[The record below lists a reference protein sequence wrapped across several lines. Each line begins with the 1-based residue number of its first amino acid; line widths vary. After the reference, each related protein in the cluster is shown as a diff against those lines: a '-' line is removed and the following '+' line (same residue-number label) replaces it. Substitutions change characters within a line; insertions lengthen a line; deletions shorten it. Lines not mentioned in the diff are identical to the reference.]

1 MRIRQLIVETYLYVL
16 AFALLAIGLIC
27 IGSNIW
33 RGISGVQAGI
43 LSYHDAIASMMI
55 GVLLLC
61 AVCRLRRAIFWFNV
75 VLVGVALYALTYYY
89 LMHASD
95 VARAFLTDLI
105 LWSPGTLLII
115 LVASSIA
122 VLFSQSSLPASWLVR
137 SVGAAMMLFAAATNF
152 SSDLPIFDLLN
163 FAFKESPNY
172 VANLF
177 TFLVG
182 GAVLLF
188 TFQDPECEQRLSCA
202 PLMAGMLG
210 ATITCGSWYLL
221 SLQAVEVI
229 NQRSDLLLS
238 KSQSLLEDSMRARVD
253 LISRLVKRWEA
264 LGTLPSEVFWQTEA
278 WSYLRDFPSLNL
290 IAVLDD
296 QYKPYWL
303 EARSAENE
311 KWLRKFLVSVS
322 HIDWLHHVSVDPTP
336 HVSRAVQNPD
346 GVNALIASSLH
357 IRGESPRLVVAI
369 LDMQKAVGDLL
380 GEELGGFVVKLYD
393 GDTTIFNSRAPA
405 LQLQSKPV
413 GERFID
419 FHHDQRWRLVS
430 YFDDSVAPSSLPA
443 LLLSFGLLLSFF
455 VMLSQRLASIAI
467 AHAGELLRTN
477 EELQLSLVSQ
487 LKTQALNQRIMGFTQ
502 DVLCSFDSEGR
513 FLEVSISCIK
523 LFGYQQQE
531 LIGTSYLDLLL
542 PEDYDLTR
550 IEVAKVKAGLPSH
563 GFRNRYRHRDG
574 RILHIL
580 WSANWSEQ
588 EQTMFAVAHN
598 ITPMVHNEALIEKQ
612 RDILGM
618 ISVDRPQY
626 ETLDAVCHMVE
637 AQEAGTFCS
646 VLLLDASGNRL
657 KMGVAPSLPE
667 SYTRSID
674 GVTISSNSGSCGTAA
689 YLRKLIVVED
699 IEIDPLWA
707 DHRHLARPYGLRACW
722 SFPLISHNGQVLGT
736 FATYR
741 KEPGAPSANQT
752 QHLAMAAHLAA
763 VTIARTRD
771 RQLLQESEQ
780 RFRSLFTFNPDPVF
794 AFDLKGQFI
803 SMNEAG
809 EKLTGIGEEQILGR
823 HFAPMIASDDRD
835 CTLQHFASACCG
847 IPQRYEVRIRD
858 AAGGQLHLDVSNLPI
873 MVEGEI
879 VGVFGL
885 AKDITERE
893 RIAGELNT
901 TLARSKRQA
910 EQLCGLGAAAITTA
924 RLHDLQTLIDYLV
937 EQVRLVIGAHQ
948 VVLSLT
954 RGVDWSQ
961 SINGFALSDK
971 YAAWREYTAIPDGS
985 GIYALIC
992 ETNQPLMLTQ
1002 EELEQHP
1009 RWRGFSEHAAAHP
1022 PLRGWLAVPLIDK
1035 AGGNL
1040 GLLQL
1045 SDKIDGEFDADDLN
1059 IVQQFAQMAVSCLE
1073 NSRLLN
1079 EVMAA
1084 EQRLKAQLDFTSSIT
1099 DCLAEGLLAVNEQ
1112 GVLTFANP
1120 AARGLLAAGQEP
1132 VGLEI
1137 QQFLPL
1143 DLQNRRRTV
1152 AYRGELELR
1161 GLTLHYD
1168 ARPLMGLA
1176 GAQGWVVALRDISV
1190 QRRAEQAMRE
1200 RNQFFSLSLD
1210 LFSMVNLQGLFI
1222 QVNPAFANTLHFNT
1236 DALIGKPYM
1245 RLIHT
1250 ADRERVLQAIEHLQ
1264 DGKLIHDLAIRVWDG
1279 LGNLHWLQL
1288 SAAMGEDRVIY
1299 CAARDIT
1306 EHKAIQDQVAQRNL
1320 ILSMAGKT
1328 ARLGGWSI
1336 ELPSYEVVWSDE
1348 MFDLLGF
1355 ERGSV
1360 PALKDGLSLYS
1371 GDQRVAMVAALDA
1384 CICEGQA
1391 FDLDV
1396 EIRHASGMLLDA
1408 RVAGQAVRDGAGNI
1422 VRVSGALQDI
1432 SERKQAQREVQ
1443 RLAIRLANTL
1453 ESITDAFFTLDT
1465 QWCFSYANQEAARQ
1479 LRLSVDEM
1487 LGNSLWE
1494 IFPDARE
1501 SEFGIRY
1508 LQAVQDHEA
1517 AHFESY
1523 YAPLAR
1529 WFEVHAYPSEE
1540 GLAVYFRD
1548 VSERRRTEEE
1558 LQATLIELERSNSE
1572 LQEFA
1577 FVASHDLQEP
1587 LRKIQ
1592 AFSDRLAVRANGL
1605 DEEGR
1610 DYLQRMAS
1618 AASRMQALIVD
1629 LLNYSRV
1636 NTRGQLLQPV
1646 ELERVLDE
1654 VLLDMEAGIEQAACL
1669 IDRQPLP
1676 AVLGDVS
1683 QLRQVIQNLLSNA
1696 LKFQVPGNTPLIR
1709 IYGESIEGDKW
1720 TLCIADN
1727 GIGFDEKYL
1736 DRIFN
1741 PFQRL
1746 HGRDAYSGTGI
1757 GLAIVKK
1764 IIERHNA
1771 SITASSKP
1779 GQGSVFRITFPRIIK
1794 DSL

>member
-1 MRIRQLIVETYLYVL
+1 MRIRQLIVETYIYVL
-16 AFALLAIGLIC
+16 AFALLSIGLIHV
-27 IGSNIW
+27 GSNLW
-33 RGISGVQAGI
+33 RGNPGGQSAV
-43 LSYHDAIASMMI
+43 LSPPDAIASIMI
-55 GVLLLC
+55 GGLLLC
-61 AVCRLRRAIFWFNV
+61 AVCRWRRAVCWFSV
-75 VLVGVALYALTYYY
+75 GLVGAALYAWMYHY
-89 LMHASD
+89 LAHCSN
-95 VARAFLTDLI
+95 VAHAFLTDFI
-105 LWSPGTLLII
+105 LWPRCE
-115 LVASSIA
+115 LVATLVVSSIT
-122 VLFSQSSLPASWLVR
+122 VLFSQHSSFAGWLGR
-137 SVGAAMMLFAAATNF
+137 SVGTAMMLFAAAADF
-152 SSDLPIFDLLN
+152 SFELPVFNLLN
-163 FAFKESPNY
+163 VEFKEPPAH

-177 TFLVG
+177 TFLTG
-182 GAVLLF
+182 GAVFLL
-188 TFQDPECEQRLSCA
+188 TFQDSKCEGRLKRW
-202 PLMAGMLG
+202 PLISGILG
-210 ATITCGSWYLL
+210 TALTCGSWYLL
-221 SLQAVEVI
+221 SLQAIGII
-229 NQRSDLLLS
+229 NQRSDFLLS
-238 KSQSLLEDSMRARVD
+238 KSQSLLEYSIQARLD
-253 LISRLVKRWEA
+253 LIKRLAERWQV
-264 LGTLPSEVFWQTEA
+264 LGALPSEIFWQTEA
-278 WSYLRDFPSLNL
+278 RSYLRDFPSLNL
-290 IAVLDD
+290 VAVLDD
-296 QYKPYWL
+296 QHQPYWL
-303 EARSAENE
+303 MARSAENE
-311 KWLRKFLVSVS
+311 KWLRNFSMSVS
-322 HIDWLHHVSVDPTP
+322 EIEWLRHVSIDSVP
-336 HVSRAVQNPD
+336 HISRAVQIQD

-357 IRGESPRLVVAI
+357 IRGQAPRLVVATI
-369 LDMQKAVGDLL
+369 DVQKAMGDLL
-380 GEELGGFVVKLYD
+380 GEELGGFVVKLYE
-393 GDTTIFNSRAPA
+393 GDTLIFSSKAPGFQP
-405 LQLQSKPV
+405 LGKPV
-413 GERFID
+413 GERFINL
-419 FHHDQRWRLVS
+419 HHDRRWRLVS
-430 YFDDSVAPSSLPA
+430 YIDGSIATNPLPE
-443 LLLSFGLLLSFF
+443 LMLSFGLLLSFF
-455 VMLSQRLASIAI
+455 VMLSQRLAGIAI
-467 AHAGELLRTN
+467 GRAGELQRTN
-477 EELQLSLVSQ
+477 RELQLSLASQ
-487 LKTQALNQRIMGFTQ
+487 LKAQALNQRIMGFTQ
-502 DVLCSFDSEGR
+502 DVLCSFDSDGR
-513 FLEVSISCIK
+513 FLEVSPSCMT

-531 LIGTSYLDLLL
+531 LIRTSYLDLLL
-542 PEDYDLTR
+542 PEDYELTR
-550 IEVAKVKAGLPSH
+550 AEIAKVMAGQPSH
-563 GFRNRYRHRDG
+563 GFRNRCLHRDG

-580 WSANWSEQ
+580 WSAGWSEQ

-598 ITPMVHNEALIEKQ
+598 ITPLVHNEAFNEKQ
-612 RDILGM
+612 RNILGM
-618 ISVDRPQY
+618 ISMDRPQY
-626 ETLDAVCHMVE
+626 ETLEAVCHMVE

-646 VLLLDASGNRL
+646 VLLLDTDGKRL

-667 SYTRSID
+667 IYTSSID
-674 GVTISSNSGSCGTAA
+674 GASIGINAGSCGTAA
-689 YLRKLIVVED
+689 YLRKLVVVED

-707 DHRHLARPYGLRACW
+707 DNRHLARAYGLRACW
-722 SFPLISHNGQVLGT
+722 SFPLMSQHGQVLGT
-736 FATYR
+736 FDIYR
-741 KEPGAPSANQT
+741 RSSGAPSADQT
-752 QHLAMAAHLAA
+752 QQLAMAARLAA

-803 SMNEAG
+803 SMNKAG
-809 EKLTGIGEEQILGR
+809 EELTGIREEQILGR
-823 HFAPMIASDDRD
+823 HFAPMIVSDDRD
-835 CTLQHFASACCG
+835 CTLQHFSSACRG
-847 IPQRYEVRIRD
+847 IPQRYEVRIQN
-858 AAGGQLHLDVSNLPI
+858 AAGRQLHLDVSNLPI
-873 MVEGEI
+873 MVDGEI

-885 AKDITERE
+885 AKDISERE
-893 RIAGELNT
+893 RIAVELNR

-910 EQLCGLGAAAITTA
+910 EQLSGLGAAAITTA

-937 EQVRLVIGAHQ
+937 EQVRVVIGAHQ

-954 RGVDWSQ
+954 RGANWSQ

-1035 AGGNL
+1035 FGGNL

-1045 SDKIDGEFDADDLN
+1045 SDKIDGDFDTDDLT

-1073 NSRLLN
+1073 SGRLLN

-1120 AARGLLAAGQEP
+1120 AARGLLATGNDP
-1132 VGLEI
+1132 LGLEI

-1143 DLQNRRRTV
+1143 DLHTRRRTTGH
-1152 AYRGELELR
+1152 RGEFELK
-1161 GLTLHYD
+1161 GLILHYD
-1168 ARPLMGLA
+1168 ARPLIGLA
-1176 GAQGWVVALRDISV
+1176 GAQGWVVALRDVSV

-1222 QVNPAFANTLHFNT
+1222 QVNPAFANTLHFST
-1236 DALIGKPYM
+1236 EALIGKPYM

-1250 ADRERVLQAIEHLQ
+1250 ADRERVLQAIQRLQ
-1264 DGKLIHDLAIRVWDG
+1264 DGKLIHNLAIRVWDG
-1279 LGNLHWLQL
+1279 LGSLHWLQL

-1306 EHKAIQDQVAQRNL
+1306 EHKAIEDQIAQRNL

-1348 MFDLLGF
+1348 IFDLLGF
-1355 ERGSV
+1355 ERGSA
-1360 PALKDGLSLYS
+1360 PALEDGLSLYS
-1371 GDQRVAMVAALDA
+1371 DGHRVAIVAALDA
-1384 CICEGQA
+1384 CVREGQG

-1408 RVAGQAVRDGAGNI
+1408 RVAGQAVRDGMGNI

-1432 SERKQAQREVQ
+1432 TERKQAQREVQ
-1443 RLAIRLANTL
+1443 RLATRLANTL
-1453 ESITDAFFTLDT
+1453 ESITDAFFTIDT
-1465 QWCFSYANQEAARQ
+1465 QWRFSYANQEAARQ

-1487 LGNSLWE
+1487 LGNNLWE
-1494 IFPDARE
+1494 LFPGSQE

-1508 LQAVQDHEA
+1508 LQAMEDHEA

-1523 YAPLAR
+1523 YPPLSR

-1540 GLAVYFRD
+1540 GLAIYFRD

-1558 LQATLIELERSNSE
+1558 LQATLLELERSNSE

-1592 AFSDRLAVRANGL
+1592 AFSDRLAIRANGL

-1654 VLLDMEAGIEQAACL
+1654 VLLDMEAGIEQAACR

-1676 AVLGDVS
+1676 AVLGDAS

-1696 LKFQVPGNTPLIR
+1696 MKFQIPGNSPLIR
-1709 IYGESIEGDKW
+1709 VYAESIVGDKW

-1746 HGRDAYSGTGI
+1746 HGREAYSGTGI

-1779 GQGSVFRITFPRIIK
+1779 AQGSVFRITFPRIIK
-1794 DSL
+1794 DSP